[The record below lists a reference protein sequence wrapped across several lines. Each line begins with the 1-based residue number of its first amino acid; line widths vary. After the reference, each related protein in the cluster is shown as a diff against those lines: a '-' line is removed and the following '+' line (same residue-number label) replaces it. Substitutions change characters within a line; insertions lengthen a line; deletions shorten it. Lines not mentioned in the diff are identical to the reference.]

1 MSTIKR
7 YITGFVLILLLP
19 WMLYLLIRENKV
31 KSICV
36 AVAIIA
42 LSVCAFIPEKELPI
56 TDLSA
61 AFNTGI
67 IRHTTNYIV
76 IHHTAGN
83 ADGSIN
89 DVVRIHYGEHKWST
103 IGYHYYISK
112 DGKVYRLKSDDEVA
126 PHTLGH
132 NDDAVGIVCAG
143 DFNLSVMPKEQ
154 YNALVRLTKVMMT
167 KDNLSTSRIKR
178 LCDLNTTE
186 CPGSKF
192 DFEAFID
199 DVE

>member
-1 MSTIKR
+1 MKR
-7 YITGFVLILLLP
+7 YLKAFVLILALP
-19 WMLYLLIRENKV
+19 LIGYLIVKENKV
-31 KSICV
+31 KAIII

-42 LSVCAFIPEKELPI
+42 LSVCAFIPEKELQI

-67 IRHTTNYIV
+67 KRNTTNYIV

-154 YNALVRLTKVMMT
+154 YNALVKLTKEMIT
-167 KDNLSTSRIKR
+167 KYNLSTSRIKR
-178 LCDLNTTE
+178 HCDLNTTE